1 MGFLQMLIQKKSILF
16 IVLTLLGSAGVFT
29 YLYFVGFAEPAE
41 RGSLWLPKL
50 IIFLVLL
57 ITLIIRFKF
66 ENGENKKER
75 G

>member
-1 MGFLQMLIQKKSILF
+1 MGFLQMIIQKKSVLF
-16 IVLTLLGSAGVFT
+16 VILTLAGAAAVLV

-50 IIFLVLL
+50 VIFLVLL
-57 ITLIIRFKF
+57 IGLVIRFRMDR
-66 ENGENKKER
+66 GEKKTER

>member
-16 IVLTLLGSAGVFT
+16 IVLTLLGSAAVFT

-50 IIFLVLL
+50 IIFLLLL
-57 ITLIIRFKF
+57 ITLIIRFKIKTR
-66 ENGENKKER
+66 ENKKER